1 MFLFQQKNYHL
12 IVLGLALMLVI
23 PCSVKQ
29 DIKQKFTIENQQRT
43 ANAKT
48 SCQSV
53 REFDL
58 SYKKSV
64 EKKTGNSFISDSV
77 NFFSFLALKQLLVL
91 DIFNSLKEFI
101 PTYLLHQSFLI

>member
-12 IVLGLALMLVI
+12 IVLGLALILVI

-29 DIKQKFTIENQQRT
+29 DIKQKFAIENQQRT

-64 EKKTGNSFISDSV
+64 EKKTLSSVKSDSI
-77 NFFSFLALKQLLVL
+77 NIFSLIQVGEFSSLA
-91 DIFNSLKEFI
+91 IFNAQKERI
-101 PTYLLHQSFLI
+101 PTYILHQSFLI